1 MSALSDLA
9 KHALAL
15 DVTLAIGH
23 IRSKYSKNIVIMGH
37 SSGGGLVQ
45 YIIDRNMER
54 LGGLVTLAAVPG
66 FGS

>member
-1 MSALSDLA
+1 MLTLSDLA

-23 IRSKYSKNIVIMGH
+23 IRSKHSKNVIVMGH

-45 YIIDRNMER
+45 YVLDGDMEK